1 MSADSSDSEGSS
13 LKRSWLPSG
22 PGRGPDPKRGKRPQG
37 EFYAEDA
44 QPGTSNQGGR
54 RSTRPRDTAPT
65 TSGGESYAEDAQPGP
80 SNRGGQRSTRPRD
93 TAPTTSRALV
103 KAGRPSDDEL
113 NKLSRKIGEEWDSLG
128 GRLGFDHAKIT
139 GFDVD
144 NRRLQK
150 KAESMLKAWKLKEG
164 PNATFTVLYD
174 ALCHEF
180 VECKELAE
188 QFCCD
193 L

>member
-13 LKRSWLPSG
+13 RRRSWLRSG
-22 PGRGPDPKRGKRPQG
+22 PGRDPDPKRGKRPQG

-93 TAPTTSRALV
+93 TAPTTPRV
-103 KAGRPSDDEL
+103 
-113 NKLSRKIGEEWDSLG
+113 KIGVPTNEELETISEKIAEGWKSLG
-128 GRLGFDHAKIT
+128 
-139 GFDVD
+139 
-144 NRRLQK
+144 RRLKIEEPKLTAFHKQNEEYTE
-150 KAESMLKAWKLKEG
+150 KAYKMLLHWKSRDG
-164 PNATFTVLYD
+164 SNATYLVLDD
-174 ALCHEF
+174 ALCHPK
-180 VECKELAE
+180 VNKKDLAQE
-188 QFCCD
+188 ICRQ
-193 L
+193 